1 MKSTLEP
8 EDVQEIAKSVCAML
22 KPLIAQSP
30 AQPENLMKVDDLC
43 VYLKTSHQWV
53 YERTHL
59 KEIPYIKLSNKELR
73 FRKKDIDGW
82 LDARKIP
89 QVNPYKTKTFTRA
102 A

>member
-1 MKSTLEP
+1 VKSTLEA

-30 AQPENLMKVDDLC
+30 ALPNNLMDMDELC
-43 VYLKTSHQWV
+43 AYLKVSKQWV

-73 FRKKDIDGW
+73 FHKKDIDRW
-82 LDARKIP
+82 LDSL
-89 QVNPYKTKTFTRA
+89 KTPAVYEHKRILRVV
-102 A
+102 

>member
-1 MKSTLEP
+1 MKTILEA

-30 AQPENLMKVDDLC
+30 ALPINLMDIKELC
-43 VYLKTSHQWV
+43 AYLRVSKQWV

-73 FRKKDIDGW
+73 FRKKDIDHW
-82 LDARKIP
+82 LDSLKTPA
-89 QVNPYKTKTFTRA
+89 VNECKRILRVV
-102 A
+102 